1 MKTFWAILKN
11 INFQVEVTVA
21 DFWAPFC
28 KIWDTFISTSG
39 HAACVTYLCSKNE
52 NRFQGICVSVNQV
65 KKGSKWI

>member
-11 INFQVEVTVA
+11 INFQVKVTVA
-21 DFWAPFC
+21 DFWAPLC
-28 KIWDTFISTSG
+28 KIWATFYSNIWS
-39 HAACVTYLCSKNE
+39 HVTYLCSKNE